1 MEVNTMRTAFIGLD
15 YIIDIM
21 HPQGKIARSA
31 AHAQERDII
40 KKVNKVLEIA
50 ILKNWL
56 TIMVKVGFSADYT
69 EQPKHSPI
77 FGKVN
82 VLDALKLGSKGTE
95 FHPELLIGNSL
106 TMVKPRVSAFY
117 GTALDAALRAN
128 QIERVILGGVSTSWA
143 VESTAR
149 DAHDRDYKVC
159 IVEDICAAA
168 NQEEHQFSI
177 QLMEKIAQIVT
188 VNELKGI

>member
-1 MEVNTMRTAFIGLD
+1 MEGNTMRTAFIGLD

-50 ILKNWL
+50 KLKNWL
-56 TIMVKVGFSADYT
+56 TIMVKVGFSAHYT
-69 EQPKHSPI
+69 EQPKLSPI
-77 FGKVN
+77 FGKVHE
-82 VLDALKLGSKGTE
+82 LDALKLGSKGTE

-106 TMVKPRVSAFY
+106 IMVKPRVSAFY

-143 VESTAR
+143 VQSTAR

>member
-1 MEVNTMRTAFIGLD
+1 MGVNTMRTAFIGLD

-50 ILKNWL
+50 KLKNWL
-56 TIMVKVGFSADYT
+56 TIMVKVGFSAHYT

-77 FGKVN
+77 FGKVH

-106 TMVKPRVSAFY
+106 VMVKPRVSAFY

-128 QIERVILGGVSTSWA
+128 QIERIILG
-143 VESTAR
+143 ESVLPGPCKAPL
-149 DAHDRDYKVC
+149 AMLM
-159 IVEDICAAA
+159 IVI
-168 NQEEHQFSI
+168 I
-177 QLMEKIAQIVT
+177 KYVL
-188 VNELKGI
+188 LKTFVRRRVRKNINFPSN

>member
-1 MEVNTMRTAFIGLD
+1 MRTAFIGLD

-31 AHAQERDII
+31 SHAQERDVI
-40 KKVNKVLEIA
+40 KKVNKALKIA
-50 ILKNWL
+50 KQKNWL
-56 TIMVKVGFSADYT
+56 AIMVKVGFSPHYV

-77 FGKVN
+77 FGKVDE
-82 VLDALKLGSKGTE
+82 LGALKLGTEGTE
-95 FHPELLIGNSL
+95 FHPELQVGDSL
-106 TMVKPRVSAFY
+106 VIVKPRVSAFY
-117 GTALDAALRAN
+117 ATALDAALRAN
-128 QIERVILGGVSTSWA
+128 QIERLIIGGVSTSWA
-143 VESTAR
+143 VQSTAR
-149 DAHDRDYKVC
+149 DAHDRDYSVC

-177 QLMEKIAQIVT
+177 QLMEKIAHIVT

>member
-1 MEVNTMRTAFIGLD
+1 MMCTAFIGLD

-31 AHAQERDII
+31 SHAQERDVI

-50 ILKNWL
+50 QLKNWL
-56 TIMVKVGFSADYT
+56 AIMVKVGFSAHYI

-77 FGKVN
+77 FGKVHQ
-82 VLDALKLGSKGTE
+82 LGALQLGSEGTE
-95 FHPELLIGNSL
+95 FHPELQIGDSL
-106 TMVKPRVSAFY
+106 VIVKPRISAFY

-128 QIERVILGGVSTSWA
+128 QIERLIIGGVSTSWA
-143 VESTAR
+143 VQSTAR

-168 NQEEHQFSI
+168 NQEEHQSSI

-188 VNELKGI
+188 VSELKGI